1 MKAWGQY
8 EKGQRQYA
16 TRQESEAHA
25 ALKRLCPS
33 RASQRKKSRN
43 MPQKRGFQLPAL
55 PVARAEFERA
65 MGGEVDWY
73 DPGEAEA

>member
-25 ALKRLCPS
+25 ALKRLCTS
-33 RASQRKKSRN
+33 RVYKRKKSRN
-43 MPQKRGFQLPAL
+43 MPQKRGLQLPAL